1 MAEVGDLL
9 FAVVN
14 VARHLDVDPESALR
28 SAVNKFRS
36 RVESVEK
43 LAANKGL
50 TMKEMTLEQLDEL
63 WEVVKA
69 HPTH

>member
-1 MAEVGDLL
+1 
-9 FAVVN
+9 
-14 VARHLDVDPESALR
+14 VDPESALR

-43 LAANKGL
+43 LAADKGL
-50 TMKEMTLEQLDEL
+50 TMKEMTLEQVDEL